1 MKTILS
7 LLLSLPLSI
16 VTLLMMP
23 SIKTESL
30 FFPRLIFAFPV
41 SIESFLML
49 MISLPLLPLMV
60 SDFAVELERVILLFF
75 ALVLIFALFVSALD
89 IVKLGRLPLLRVNV
103 GLFIFSPVMVM
114 FFLTLTDIL
123 LIADS
128 MISVVSFPVFLMLKL
143 STCDLGILMSPL
155 VFVVEQSFF

>member
-16 VTLLMMP
+16 VPLLMMP

-30 FFPRLIFAFPV
+30 FLPRLIFAFPV
-41 SIESFLML
+41 SIESFSIL
-49 MISLPLLPLMV
+49 MISFPLLPLMV
-60 SDFAVELERVILLFF
+60 RDFAVELVRVIWLFF

-89 IVKLGRLPLLRVNV
+89 MVKVGRLPLLRVNV
-103 GLFIFSPVMVM
+103 GLFIFSPVIVM

-123 LIADS
+123 LITDS
-128 MISVVSFPVFLMLKL
+128 TISVVSFPTFLMLKL
-143 STCDLGILMSPL
+143 STCDLGVLMSPL
-155 VFVVEQSFF
+155 VLLVEQSLF